1 MGGKKIIGLLLV
13 LVFLV
18 PVLPVVQVGTMLSQN
33 QLTEELPHAS
43 PDQVKYRAS
52 EQMSCNLLPAN
63 STQEDEACPNRK
75 ESFRS
80 RQADDIF
87 TPPPN
92 I

>member
-1 MGGKKIIGLLLV
+1 MGHKKIIGLLLV
-13 LVFLV
+13 LVFMI

-52 EQMSCNLLPAN
+52 EQMNCILLPAN
-63 STQEDEACPNRK
+63 NTRENEACPNTK
-75 ESFRS
+75 ETFRS